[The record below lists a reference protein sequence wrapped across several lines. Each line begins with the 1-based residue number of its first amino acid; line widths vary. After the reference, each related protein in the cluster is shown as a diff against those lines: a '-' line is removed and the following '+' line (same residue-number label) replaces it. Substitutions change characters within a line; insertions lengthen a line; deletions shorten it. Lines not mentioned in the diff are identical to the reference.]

1 MRKMKH
7 IIPILVIIGLV
18 ACDDRPKDHQD
29 TNRELIVTPFKK
41 KSDNKPER
49 NETDKYPGTYMSQD
63 ETCNIKISIE
73 KSELMYKY
81 RITTNTL
88 KSSGNLK
95 IDTVHNG
102 VYFRFT
108 NLSSESESY
117 TIEAQVNDD
126 EFLIQNYGN
135 AMNQF
140 HHIKECDL
148 KYITFSKEK

>member
-7 IIPILVIIGLV
+7 IIPIFVIIGLV
-18 ACDDRPKDHQD
+18 ACDDHPKDHQD
-29 TNRELIVTPFKK
+29 TNRELIVTHFKK
-41 KSDNKPER
+41 KSDKLER
-49 NETDKYPGTYMSQD
+49 NETDKYLGIYMSQD
-63 ETCNIKISIE
+63 EACDIKISIE
-73 KSELMYKY
+73 KSKLMYTY

-140 HHIKECDL
+140 HHINDCDL
-148 KYITFSKEK
+148 KYITFTKEK